1 MTRSQMIL
9 ALLTLLVTLQ
19 ACSKTFPRAASPEP
33 IAVAAMETRA
43 QAGRSIPPTRE
54 LCRET
59 PAPTPTAASC
69 AQ

>member
-9 ALLTLLVTLQ
+9 ALLTGLNALQ
-19 ACSKTFPRAASPEP
+19 ACSKTFPRAQSPEP

-43 QAGRSIPPTRE
+43 PAGRRVPPTQE

-59 PAPTPTAASC
+59 PAPVPTAPTC